1 MVEISG
7 FLEIVLSCIGII
19 SALSV
24 YFINAGKQSVMNEI
38 NEKRFIKIEEKA
50 ESLDSKL
57 LEIVKEIKGDFKE
70 IQKNQQEAKD
80 SLNSF
85 SHKVEMYMLKMSTEM
100 EKQGDIRN
108 DFNKIFGIE
117 NINKLRQDQ
126 K

>member
-7 FLEIVLSCIGII
+7 FLEIVLACIGIVT
-19 SALSV
+19 ALSV
-24 YFINAGKQSVMNEI
+24 YFINAGRQAVMNEI

-100 EKQGDIRN
+100 EKQGDIRK
-108 DFNKIFGIE
+108 DFNQIFGTD
-117 NINKLRQDQ
+117 NINKLRNEQ